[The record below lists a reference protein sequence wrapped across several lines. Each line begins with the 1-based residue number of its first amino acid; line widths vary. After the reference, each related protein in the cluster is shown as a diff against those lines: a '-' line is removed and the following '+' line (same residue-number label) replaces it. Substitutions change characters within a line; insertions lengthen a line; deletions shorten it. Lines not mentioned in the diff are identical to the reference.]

1 MNNFEDILIEK
12 ERDSIVSFLMQT
24 DRDKIFLEYLNQE
37 GRLALLS
44 EILKEYPPTSD
55 YRSRSKMTATLYL
68 LVKSLG
74 ISKPLIFLSAL
85 LKSKPANINQR
96 LWTAIDNGYISGRSA
111 PTYRE
116 AKAEYINIQSG
127 KVLDAQSLDK
137 SSSGQYT

>member
-1 MNNFEDILIEK
+1 MDEIENMLIEK

-37 GRLALLS
+37 GRVALLS
-44 EILKEYPPTSD
+44 EILKDYPPPVS
-55 YRSRSKMTATLYL
+55 YKSRSMATATLYL

-74 ISKPLIFLSAL
+74 ISKPLMFLSDI

-96 LWTAIDNGYISGRSA
+96 IKVAIDNGYISDRAA

-116 AKAEYINIQSG
+116 AKTAYINVQSG
-127 KVLDAQSLDK
+127 KISGDK
-137 SSSGQYT
+137 VSSD